1 MHRMN
6 TNYDIIRKLIGLQGI
21 KIVYSNVNNG
31 IFKVFASSM
40 FDLAVC
46 PHCGRITYTVH
57 DKRCQPYNHLPIW
70 GMDTVVILEKKR
82 YVCDCDP
89 GHPFDEYFSFIR
101 KYQRHTIPY
110 KQYIFTMTHK
120 NTIKNVCNIVNISE
134 AAGQRIYNHY
144 AKEKLKATS
153 AEPLRLLGID
163 DIASKKGHNYDTII
177 YNQETGKVVA
187 IFSGRKKEDVVTYLK
202 SLPEKVRSGV
212 GAVSMDMSRSYCFSV
227 LECLPNAKPVID
239 RFHISQHLHNSVDD
253 ARKHIQNHIRK
264 YGNKDEVF
272 KIRWAILKNVEDLSP
287 EEYDNLLMAFAKYE
301 KLEQLHYLKEEFR
314 MFFEITSK
322 QEAAAFLA
330 YYKDLAVEYD
340 IPELKKFIKT
350 LDNWITYILNY
361 YDYPIS
367 NGTTEG
373 NNHKVKNIKR
383 RAYGYRN
390 RDNWE
395 IRVKYEFE
403 CA

>member
-1 MHRMN
+1 
-6 TNYDIIRKLIGLQGI
+6 
-21 KIVYSNVNNG
+21 
-31 IFKVFASSM
+31 
-40 FDLAVC
+40 
-46 PHCGRITYTVH
+46 
-57 DKRCQPYNHLPIW
+57 
-70 GMDTVVILEKKR
+70 MDTVIVLEKKR

-89 GHPFDEYFSFIR
+89 KHPFDEYFTFIR
-101 KYQRHTIPY
+101 KYQHYTIPY
-110 KQYIFTMTHK
+110 EQYIFTLAHK
-120 NTIKNVCNIVNISE
+120 NTIKNVSDITGASE
-134 AAGQRIYNHY
+134 GTCQRIYNHY
-144 AKEKLKATS
+144 AKEYLEACNP
-153 AEPLRLLGID
+153 EPLRLLGID
-163 DIASKKGHNYDTII
+163 DIANRKGHNYDTII

-187 IFSGRKKEDVVTYLK
+187 ILSGRKKEDVVSYLK
-202 SLPEKVRSGV
+202 SLPDSVREGIE
-212 GAVSMDMSRSYCFSV
+212 AVSMDMSKSYCFSV

-239 RFHISQHLHNSVDD
+239 RFHISQHLHNCVDD

-264 YGNKDEVF
+264 YDKKDEVF
-272 KIRWAILKNVEDLSP
+272 NIRWAILKNVEDLSY
-287 EEYDNLLMAFAKYE
+287 EEYNNLLTVFAKYE

-314 MFFEITSK
+314 VFFEITTK
-322 QEAAAFLA
+322 EDAAAFLA
-330 YYKDLAVEYD
+330 YYKDLAAEYD

-350 LDNWITYILNY
+350 LDNWTTYILNY

>member
-1 MHRMN
+1 MN

-21 KIVYSNVNNG
+21 KIIYSNVNNG
-31 IFKVFASSM
+31 IFEVFASSM
-40 FDLAVC
+40 FDFAVC

-57 DKRCQPYNHLPIW
+57 DKRHQSYNHLPIW
-70 GMDTVVILEKKR
+70 GMDTVIILEKKR
-82 YVCDCDP
+82 YVCDCNP
-89 GHPFDEYFSFIR
+89 RHPFDEYFSFIR
-101 KYQRHTIPY
+101 KYQRHTIPHE
-110 KQYIFTMTHK
+110 KYIFTLAHK
-120 NTIKNVCNIVNISE
+120 NTIKNACNIVDVSE
-134 AAGQRIYNHY
+134 GTGQRIYNHY
-144 AKEKLKATS
+144 AKEKLEAS
-153 AEPLRLLGID
+153 PSEPLRLLGID

-177 YNQETGKVVA
+177 YNQETSKVVA
-187 IFSGRKKEDVVTYLK
+187 ILSGRKKEDVVTYLK
-202 SLPEKVRSGV
+202 SLPEEVRLGV
-212 GAVSMDMSRSYCFSV
+212 EAVSMDMSRSYCFSV

-239 RFHISQHLHNSVDD
+239 RFHISQHLHNNVDD
-253 ARKHIQNHIRK
+253 ARKHIQNYIRK
-264 YGNKDEVF
+264 YGKKDEVF
-272 KIRWAILKNVEDLSP
+272 RIRWAILKNVEDLSP
-287 EEYDNLLMAFAKYE
+287 EEYSNLLLAFAKYE

-314 MFFEITSK
+314 IFFKITTK
-322 QEAAAFLA
+322 EEAAAFLA
-330 YYKDLAVEYD
+330 YYKDLASEYD
-340 IPELKKFIKT
+340 IPELKTFIKT

-390 RDNWE
+390 RNNWE

>member
-110 KQYIFTMTHK
+110 EQYIFTMTHK